1 MVAEESSDDDA
12 TPTSSTDENY
22 VFDPETTEMRLDGRH
37 DVSKF
42 DVKDM
47 EKMEVLEVE
56 LEERDGETVVTECTF
71 DMTAMAAVIGE
82 LDVVE
87 RKMGDDWRETSW
99 NPRVRMKYLR

>member
-1 MVAEESSDDDA
+1 MSGKDSQAAGTEA
-12 TPTSSTDENY
+12 ADEDY
-22 VFDPETTEMRLDGRH
+22 VFDPAVTTLALSGRH

-47 EKMEVLEVE
+47 EKMDLATVE
-56 LEERDGETVVTECTF
+56 TEERDGETVVTECTF
-71 DMTAMAAVIGE
+71 NMTALASVIGE

-99 NPRVRMKYLR
+99 NPRVRLKYLDA